1 MIAKYLCAAAAGLLV
16 TGAVGKDID
25 LEKHVRKYWTNYHN
39 IKVEI
44 GNGDKRWPVTP
55 ELKAERLRHFEAAMQ
70 RFAPHHV
77 EEGKKIDKILG
88 WKEGTYLGILRFGM
102 KKVENTPEQKNPA
115 HECTSWITMD
125 NMTGGKEI
133 IMHKNRD
140 SRGRSL
146 CLQRRAMP
154 GKHAWIGNGSTHSFY
169 PTAGINDRGVVVM
182 MNSGDVQAE
191 ADNSQYGLSTG
202 LICRMLLEECGS
214 AREAVEMLE
223 KIVRA
228 NAYTH
233 VECGSIW
240 FIGDASN
247 VYITE
252 HNARNIVT
260 KAVNSGFIARANAF
274 HYPEMQVYSLRNY
287 KGLVGHA
294 RREFAVRDY
303 LVNKQ
308 WRTNGVI
315 TALDNAAASRIDKYQ
330 DNDKTYPPC
339 GKSTISGSTFTIDKE
354 FPEYLSTAYMTFSWP
369 KSSVYLPI
377 PLTVRE
383 IPEEILNGSYSHR
396 SFDLMAKKSPILPAD
411 KLAELEKRVYARHQ
425 AAVEKARVLL
435 RTSTKHT
442 VQTDVA
448 KLLNDAFAENFKDI
462 QSVIAANPPAAKKKE
477 VKSAVK

>member
-1 MIAKYLCAAAAGLLV
+1 MIAKYLCVAAAGLTV
-16 TGAVGKDID
+16 VSAMSKDID
-25 LEKHVRKYWTNYHN
+25 LEKHVRKYWTAYHN
-39 IKVEI
+39 VNAEI

-77 EEGKKIDKILG
+77 EESKKIDRIFG

-102 KKVENTPEQKNPA
+102 KKVEKTPEQKNPA

-154 GKHAWIGNGSTHSFY
+154 GKHAWIGNGSTQSFY

-182 MNSGDVQAE
+182 MNSGDALAE

-202 LICRMLLEECGS
+202 LLCRMILEECGS
-214 AREAVEMLE
+214 AKEAVEMLE

-240 FIGDASN
+240 FIGDSNN

-274 HYPEMQVYSLRNY
+274 HYPEMQVYSLRSY

-354 FPEYLSTAYMTFSWP
+354 FPEYLSSAYMTFSWP

-396 SFDLMAKKSPILPAD
+396 SFDLMAKKSPILPED
-411 KLAELEKRVYARHQ
+411 KLAELEKRVYNRHRE
-425 AAVEKARVLL
+425 ALEKSRVLL

-448 KLLNDAFAENFKDI
+448 KILNDAFAENFKDI
-462 QSVIAANPPAAKKKE
+462 QAVIAANPPAADTKE
-477 VKSAVK
+477 VKPAAK